1 MRRAILWTLMS
12 LLPLSMSFKTAY
24 GVTLMGDRS
33 LEQAFSNVAYSYSFL
48 VLDELIVAQEEYESL
63 RERYDETVM
72 DDYLFSMYETLFLM
86 IERRMARIED
96 KLQEGGLRLDQL
108 DQYSREIQEVRDLL
122 IEL

>member
-1 MRRAILWTLMS
+1 
-12 LLPLSMSFKTAY
+12 MSFKTAY